1 MLRANEMDA
10 MEYSRTLTCIDSSLF
25 WGERTRKVHLKMNR
39 DTVTEIDGQ
48 HVTFQVSTQNAHMTL
63 VQAKPNIYRFMLRNT
78 KTMLGGRIYQVSK
91 GSELDFWFT
100 RLSRLQK
107 CDCETREHSF
117 VSFRESEDLGPCYL
131 KKESSL
137 FEFGDLIDEYEY
149 SEGAS
154 TLSDTVEYSEA
165 DIPKS
170 IMTPEVDNVCF
181 LDQSIKLTVDNVCFL
196 VQSMTP
202 PADNVCFLDQS
213 MTPPADNVC
222 FLDQSIKLTVDNG
235 KESVDLN
242 DVKWANFYQNES
254 LQSIR
259 SNSSIGTDAND
270 HLCEFIR
277 YRHGNCV
284 DRIKY
289 LEEIEAHSLKLLD
302 GLHCLMQRASLK

>member
-1 MLRANEMDA
+1 MDA

-181 LDQSIKLTVDNVCFL
+181 LDQSIKLTVDN
-196 VQSMTP
+196 
-202 PADNVCFLDQS
+202 
-213 MTPPADNVC
+213 
-222 FLDQSIKLTVDNG
+222 G